1 MIFRDFLSKRGKH
14 IEDNVDLSTG
24 TLAWKLRVK
33 KKAKEISG
41 FINATI
47 GSATEDDGKLMVLPT
62 LVEELRKLT
71 GDQIFSYANMRGENE
86 FVQAWKKDTIDTY
99 PAYLQE
105 EAKCKGDCKA
115 MAIIIFSHL

>member
-24 TLAWKLRVK
+24 TLAWKLRAK

-71 GDQIFSYANMRGENE
+71 GDQIFSYANMRGEN
-86 FVQAWKKDTIDTY
+86 
-99 PAYLQE
+99 
-105 EAKCKGDCKA
+105 
-115 MAIIIFSHL
+115 